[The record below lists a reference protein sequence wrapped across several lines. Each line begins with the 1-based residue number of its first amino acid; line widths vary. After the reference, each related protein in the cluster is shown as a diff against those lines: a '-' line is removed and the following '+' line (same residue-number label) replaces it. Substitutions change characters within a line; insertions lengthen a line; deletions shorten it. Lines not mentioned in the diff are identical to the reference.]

1 MPSGLTYEI
10 EKGQSFN
17 DFVMG
22 CAKQMGACISM
33 RDMPS
38 NTPIPE
44 EFKISDYYKIGL
56 EEAKK
61 ELEEFYQLTEEDWRK
76 AAQKEFDEKIKS
88 RKESEEK
95 NILLK
100 QKYET
105 MIKKVEFWEPP
116 GKDHYKFKEFMLKQL
131 DDSIKWDCHDY
142 SKNDSPTL
150 LTGLEWKK
158 RAEDYLVRTINVST
172 ESYENECR
180 SIKNKNKWIKDLRDS
195 LKN

>member
-1 MPSGLTYEI
+1 MSSGLTYEI

-22 CAKQMGACISM
+22 CARQMGACISM

-38 NTPIPE
+38 NTSIPE
-44 EFKISDYYKIGL
+44 EFEISNHSKIRS

-61 ELEEFYQLTEEDWRK
+61 ELEEFYRLTEEDWRK
-76 AAQKEFDEKIKS
+76 AAQKEFDDEIKS

-95 NILLK
+95 KIILK
-100 QKYET
+100 EKYES
-105 MIKKVEFWEPP
+105 MIRKVELWKPP
-116 GKDHYKFKEFMLKQL
+116 GKDHYEFKEFMLKQL
-131 DDSIKWDCHDY
+131 DDSIKWDCSDY
-142 SKNDSPTL
+142 SKDDSPTL

-158 RAEDYLVRTINVST
+158 RQEDYLVRSINIST

-195 LKN
+195 LK